1 MSKFGQDIK
10 KWAEKVKAGE
20 NKVIRAALL
29 QTSNSIIRS
38 TPVGKPS
45 LWQSKP
51 PKGYVGGT
59 ARGNW
64 NASIGK
70 IDSTIDKNSIYRRG
84 GAANVQDK
92 LSVAVSKASG
102 NMFYLTNSVP
112 YIMRLEYQGW
122 STQAPAGMVR
132 VSVLEFHEALRK
144 AIAAL

>member
-20 NKVIRAALL
+20 DQVIRSALF
-29 QTSNSIIRS
+29 QVSGEIIKR
-38 TPVGKPS
+38 TPVGNPA

-64 NASIGK
+64 LYSINKINPTHSKKLKDKSGTATLNKLAEGIANATG
-70 IDSTIDKNSIYRRG
+70 
-84 GAANVQDK
+84 NV
-92 LSVAVSKASG
+92 
-102 NMFYLTNSVP
+102 FYLTNSVP

-132 VSVLEFHEALRK
+132 VSVLEFNEALRK
-144 AIAAL
+144 SIAAL